1 MKVLLSWLEEFV
13 DVAVDPRRLAEDLT
27 LAGLA
32 VDAVEPVGD
41 DTLLDLDITTN
52 RVDCMNVYGVA
63 REVSVLYRLPLRPM
77 ELSFV
82 ESGPPAAESLD
93 VAIEATDLCPR
104 FCARVLDVRMGA
116 APSWMRDRLEAV
128 GVRSINNIVDVTN
141 YVMMEMG
148 QPSHAFDLARVPGG
162 RLHVR
167 WGREGESLVT
177 LDGAL
182 RKLGGRVG
190 VVSGAESPLALA
202 GIMGGA
208 SSEVSSATRAVA
220 LEAAYWD
227 PLAVRRAAKALGMHT
242 EASHRFERGADPEAP
257 GTATARICHLLQKIE
272 AGSTRP
278 GSIDRRP
285 VKTGPRAAPLRSAR
299 VSLVLGDV
307 VSETESRR
315 ILEGLGFT
323 VSAPVGEGVNV
334 TIPSWRGDVSR
345 EIDLIEEVGRYHGLD
360 RIPSTIP
367 STGVVGGL
375 RPWQLRER
383 ATRQALVAAGLTEV
397 IHYAFVSETEAAPA
411 PGTRVALANPLSE
424 EQSVLRNSLV
434 VPGLL
439 GALRANLRQGR
450 RDVGVFEIGRVFTP
464 GEPMPLEE
472 RRLGWLLSGAS
483 RPAHW
488 SEGPRAADFFD
499 VKGVAECVLARLGAT
514 DVTWAVRGAPPF
526 LQQGKAAAALRR
538 DMVVGYVGAVRPDI
552 AASFES
558 KDEVLV
564 GELRLD
570 DLLAEIPAAE
580 RFRALD
586 RFPPV
591 SRDLSVLCEM
601 GLPAGE
607 LLEAIR
613 GAAGELLRSVAII
626 DRYDR
631 PPVPEG
637 HVSLTVTLL
646 FQSPERTL
654 TGEEVQEAVE
664 KVVRDLRGRRAEIRG
679 E

>member
-1 MKVLLSWLEEFV
+1 MKVLLSWLKEFV
-13 DVAVDPRRLAEDLT
+13 DIAVDPRRLADDLT
-27 LAGLA
+27 LVGLA
-32 VDAVEPVGD
+32 VDAVEPVGG

-63 REVSVLYRLPLRPM
+63 REVSVLYRLPLRLM
-77 ELSFV
+77 DLSFV
-82 ESGPPAAESLD
+82 ESGPPAAEGLD
-93 VAIEATDLCPR
+93 VAVEATDLCPR

-148 QPSHAFDLARVPGG
+148 QPSHAFDVARIPGG
-162 RLHVR
+162 RLRVR
-167 WGREGESLVT
+167 WAKEGESLVT

-190 VVSGAESPLALA
+190 VVAGPESPLALA

-227 PLAVRRAAKALGMHT
+227 PLAIRRAAKALGMHT
-242 EASHRFERGADPEAP
+242 EASHRFERGADPDAP
-257 GTATARICHLLQKIE
+257 GTATARISHLLQKID

-278 GSIDRRP
+278 GLIDRR
-285 VKTGPRAAPLRSAR
+285 VATTGPLEARLRASR
-299 VSLVLGDV
+299 VSVVLGDV
-307 VSETESRR
+307 VAETESRR
-315 ILEGLGFT
+315 ILEGLGFA
-323 VSAPVGEGVNV
+323 VGASEGEGVAV

-375 RPWQLRER
+375 RPWQVRER

-397 IHYAFVSETEAAPA
+397 VHYAFVSETEAAPA
-411 PGTRVALANPLSE
+411 PGARVALANPLSE
-424 EQSVLRNSLV
+424 EQAVLRNSLV
-434 VPGLL
+434 MPGLL

-450 RDVGVFEIGRVFTP
+450 RDVALFEIGRVFTP
-464 GEPMPLEE
+464 GETMPLEE
-472 RRLGWLLSGAS
+472 RRLGFLLSGAL

-488 SEGPRAADFFD
+488 SERPRAADFFD
-499 VKGVAECVLARLGAT
+499 VKGIAESVLARLGAA
-514 DVTWAVRGAPPF
+514 DATWTARGAPAF
-526 LQQGKAAAALRR
+526 LQQGKAAAALRG
-538 DMVVGYVGAVRPDI
+538 DNVVGYVGAVRPDV
-552 AASFES
+552 AAAFES

-564 GELRLD
+564 GELLLD
-570 DLLAEIPAAE
+570 DLLAELPAPE

-591 SRDLSVLCEM
+591 SRDLSVLCDA
-601 GLPAGE
+601 GLSAAA
-607 LLEAIR
+607 LLDAIR
-613 GAAGELLRSVAII
+613 GAAGELLRSVTII

-646 FQSPERTL
+646 FQSQERTL

-664 KVVRDLRGRRAEIRG
+664 RVVRDLRGRRAEIRG